1 MCSPQEPVRKNNN
14 LLPVKSGALSADNLP
29 YFVVTEAKPRL
40 TGSSPE
46 GAS

>member
-1 MCSPQEPVRKNNN
+1 MGSPQEPVRKNNN